1 MIEKSANE
9 QNVRGA
15 RTTLI
20 VCGILTAGWLAT
32 GVYFGFHANPP
43 SRPAD
48 CVGLIPCLAPNEW
61 GDFASGLFAP
71 VAFLWLVATVLI
83 QSTELREQRVE
94 LALTRD
100 EFTLS
105 RKVLKEQAKEARR
118 QAEFIEAQTRMLA
131 DEANSRKMQEQL
143 TSFTILVDRF
153 VQHGRENNEK
163 VGFRHQN
170 NTVNLIASVANLALS
185 EERYIEI
192 QNDHLDTVLKFI
204 NSETETINPHLFR
217 ASFRYIFGA
226 EELVGFIPFHSRV
239 AWQMSKM
246 LSLLDKYCTIIETVP
261 DLADLI
267 DYVEARRRR
276 LGDESDYVN

>member
-1 MIEKSANE
+1 MSEKSLKGSGAK
-9 QNVRGA
+9 GA
-15 RTTLI
+15 RFTLTVCSVLTVVWI
-20 VCGILTAGWLAT
+20 VVGIYL
-32 GVYFGFHANPP
+32 GFHANPP
-43 SRPAD
+43 ARVSD
-48 CVGLIPCLAPNEW
+48 CLGPIPCLQPSEW

-105 RKVLKEQAKEARR
+105 REVLKEQAKEARR
-118 QAEFIEAQTRMLA
+118 QAEFIEAQTTMLA
-131 DEANSRKMQEQL
+131 DEANSRKRQEQL

-153 VQHGRENNEK
+153 VQHGREYNEK
-163 VGFRHQN
+163 VGFRFQN
-170 NTVNLIASVANLALS
+170 DTVNLIAPVANLAVS

-192 QNDHLDTVLKFI
+192 QNDHLDVVLKFI

-217 ASFRYIFGA
+217 ASFLYIYGA
-226 EELVGFIPFHSRV
+226 EELLESTPYHSRV

-246 LSLLDKYCTIIETVP
+246 LSLLDKYSTIVDTVP
-261 DLADLI
+261 DFADLVRH
-267 DYVEARRRR
+267 VEARRNR
-276 LGDESDYVN
+276 LGDPADYAN